1 LIRIVCAGKA
11 VGGAG
16 TVALAVG
23 EVSRVALGDAVA
35 LDVSEGV
42 AFVVVVVDAVGDGAA
57 LSVIVAVT
65 VEAAVGVAD
74 AVDEGSAVAVQVA
87 VSVES
92 VDGVDV
98 LASVGTGVSLSGV
111 GVALLPPPGVNGVS
125 SGGKGVDV
133 TLTSGAG
140 VTAVDLGTAVG
151 VALAAGVGV
160 SIGACASAV
169 NPTSELE
176 TMLMTRPAASSPLA
190 GRQRRCRWVILFPL
204 GPAMYRNKA
213 TIRQ

>member
-1 LIRIVCAGKA
+1 MIRIVCAGKA

-98 LASVGTGVSLSGV
+98 LASVGTGVSL
-111 GVALLPPPGVNGVS
+111 
-125 SGGKGVDV
+125 GGKGVDV

-151 VALAAGVGV
+151 VALAAGVGE
-160 SIGACASAV
+160 SIVACARDV

-176 TMLMTRPAASSPLA
+176 TMLMTRPATSSPLA

>member
-1 LIRIVCAGKA
+1 MG
-11 VGGAG
+11 
-16 TVALAVG
+16 
-23 EVSRVALGDAVA
+23 
-35 LDVSEGV
+35 
-42 AFVVVVVDAVGDGAA
+42 VDAVGDGAA

-87 VSVES
+87 GSVES

-98 LASVGTGVSLSGV
+98 LASVGTGVSLSSV
-111 GVALLPPPGVNGVS
+111 GVALLPPSGVNGVS

-133 TLTSGAG
+133 TLASGTG

-176 TMLMTRPAASSPLA
+176 TMLMTRPAASNPLA
-190 GRQRRCRWVILFPL
+190 GKQRRCRWVIFPP
-204 GPAMYRNKA
+204 GTRDVSEQGYYKAVSVAMSNHRV
-213 TIRQ
+213 

>member
-1 LIRIVCAGKA
+1 
-11 VGGAG
+11 VG
-16 TVALAVG
+16 
-23 EVSRVALGDAVA
+23 
-35 LDVSEGV
+35 
-42 AFVVVVVDAVGDGAA
+42 VDAVGDGAA

-98 LASVGTGVSLSGV
+98 LASVGTGVSLGGV
-111 GVALLPPPGVNGVS
+111 GVALLPPP
-125 SGGKGVDV
+125 GGKGVDV

>member
-1 LIRIVCAGKA
+1 
-11 VGGAG
+11 
-16 TVALAVG
+16 
-23 EVSRVALGDAVA
+23 
-35 LDVSEGV
+35 
-42 AFVVVVVDAVGDGAA
+42 
-57 LSVIVAVT
+57 
-65 VEAAVGVAD
+65 VAD

-87 VSVES
+87 GSVES

-98 LASVGTGVSLSGV
+98 LASVGTGVSLSSV
-111 GVALLPPPGVNGVS
+111 GVALLPPSGVNGVS

-133 TLTSGAG
+133 TLASGTG

-176 TMLMTRPAASSPLA
+176 TMLMTRPAASNPLA
-190 GRQRRCRWVILFPL
+190 GKQRRCRWVIFPP
-204 GPAMYRNKA
+204 GTRDVSEQGYYKAVSVAMSNHRV
-213 TIRQ
+213 